1 MDFAK
6 ITGKNLEGEKREY
19 LFKLMDA
26 FEGTKLFHE
35 YLDRLFTLI
44 SKVGELF
51 EETED
56 GINFKV
62 GEGMKL
68 IKEILPWE
76 KIEELSK
83 ALLVGCEIRVDGK
96 KFMNDSENGI
106 GDFFRGRPR
115 EVYTAI
121 FYGLCA
127 NFEDEMRPFME
138 ALGIN
143 EDDSSQ

>member
-6 ITGKNLEGEKREY
+6 ITGKNLEGDKREY

-68 IKEILPWE
+68 IKEILPWD

-83 ALLVGCEIRVDGK
+83 SLLVDCEIRADGK
-96 KFMNDSENGI
+96 KFVNNSENGI